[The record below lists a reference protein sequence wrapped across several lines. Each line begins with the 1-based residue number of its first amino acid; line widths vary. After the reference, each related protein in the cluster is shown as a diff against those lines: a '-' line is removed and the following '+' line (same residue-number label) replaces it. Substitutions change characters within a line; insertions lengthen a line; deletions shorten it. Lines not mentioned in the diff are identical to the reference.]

1 MIFDLLR
8 SLYHRTD
15 NAVGSKRYLYHN
27 LPKMTLNNGDVNRFK
42 ELDREADEQLKLT
55 QEALQCLTSARQK
68 TAASDSLYY
77 QAASMFAEAK
87 KFRELA
93 AIASQTHV
101 HRIDTELSIAAYEMK
116 SLLAADD
123 QQEQIAKLAYRD
135 RVKSLRA
142 GAPGLT
148 EEDSDE

>member
-1 MIFDLLR
+1 MILAFLR
-8 SLYHRTD
+8 SLYDRTD
-15 NAVGSKRYLYHN
+15 NAIGSRRYLYHD
-27 LPKMTLNNGDVNRFK
+27 LPKMKLNNGDVNRFK

-55 QEALQCLTSARQK
+55 QEALQYLTSARQK

-77 QAASMFAEAK
+77 KAASMFAEAK

-93 AIASQTHV
+93 AIASRTHV
-101 HRIDTELSIAAYEMK
+101 HRIDTELSTAAYEMK

-142 GAPGLT
+142 GVPAFP
-148 EEDSDE
+148 EENSDE